1 MGFFYLTMSLLTTG
15 FFWRQKDLYLREV
28 VKPKDFIF
36 DFENKNENNNNENN
50 LPLLPEAN
58 PTFPGSRKLLYL
70 NEMRF
75 RSLLQAASSNDDSSL
90 IRAYVDQQGGI
101 HPIGLKC
108 QILESKYLK
117 TGQCVAVIEA
127 IKRVQIKS
135 VAMMDNQ
142 YLVADYTG
150 SIEETFGGIQVD
162 NIDTEDMSKCDLLCN
177 QIFGALKKYLRLSS
191 LQRRKVSGS
200 SSDNES
206 LICFSPQV
214 ISAIT
219 IIQNTDTNDISS
231 EEKLQAHYDFSD
243 AIGNFVSTTPDVMQA
258 IFSSKTNLRLQ
269 GLLRIVETG
278 LVELM
283 NELEGEM
290 IVTLDEIE
298 KTLATCEDLNDK
310 FEDLKPPTHYEELN
324 LSQVV
329 FEDEEEEEFMEAEQE
344 MISSTFDE
352 FEGGAF
358 Q

>member
-1 MGFFYLTMSLLTTG
+1 
-15 FFWRQKDLYLREV
+15 
-28 VKPKDFIF
+28 
-36 DFENKNENNNNENN
+36 
-50 LPLLPEAN
+50 
-58 PTFPGSRKLLYL
+58 
-70 NEMRF
+70 
-75 RSLLQAASSNDDSSL
+75 
-90 IRAYVDQQGGI
+90 
-101 HPIGLKC
+101 
-108 QILESKYLK
+108 
-117 TGQCVAVIEA
+117 
-127 IKRVQIKS
+127 
-135 VAMMDNQ
+135 
-142 YLVADYTG
+142 
-150 SIEETFGGIQVD
+150 
-162 NIDTEDMSKCDLLCN
+162 
-177 QIFGALKKYLRLSS
+177 
-191 LQRRKVSGS
+191 RKVSGS